1 MDLWYVLLGDKWKL
15 LPEITCR
22 LLTDAET
29 KNKIEAC
36 DDQYVY
42 DLKYDERKQ
51 KGKEGVKEEI
61 MFIKGNCKNFDIVF
75 SNLVLYVS
83 VHVDIISLKL
93 KIFGGLNFSQ

>member
-1 MDLWYVLLGDKWKL
+1 MDLWYVLLGYKWVL
-15 LPEITCR
+15 LPEITCKM
-22 LLTDAET
+22 LTDAKT
-29 KNKIEAC
+29 INNREAC

-42 DLKYDERKQ
+42 DLAYNERKL
-51 KGKEGVKEEI
+51 KGRERVREEI

-75 SNLVLYVS
+75 NNLVLYVS